1 MMSGYRV
8 YLKKTQIISYN
19 QKTLKDVY
27 LIDSSQIR
35 ILLLQIEKFL
45 GDLPF
50 YHTEDGGC
58 SGLYSC
64 KCLCVEGIYP
74 EPQIWSS
81 QVPVIAVREDCKSYL
96 SDGQLDYALVSS
108 LGKWK

>member
-1 MMSGYRV
+1 MWTWKIF
-8 YLKKTQIISYN
+8 LKKKSHSISISAFENLLRSLRTYKLSIYILNKVTQM
-19 QKTLKDVY
+19 K
-27 LIDSSQIR
+27 
-35 ILLLQIEKFL
+35 
-45 GDLPF
+45 
-50 YHTEDGGC
+50 EDGGC